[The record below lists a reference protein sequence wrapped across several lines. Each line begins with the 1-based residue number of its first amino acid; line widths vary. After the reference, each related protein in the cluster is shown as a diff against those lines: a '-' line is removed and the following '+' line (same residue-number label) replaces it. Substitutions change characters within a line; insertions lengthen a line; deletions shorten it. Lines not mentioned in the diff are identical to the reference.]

1 MRDTRSRVR
10 PRFVALAA
18 AAAFVPALIVPAIAN
33 AATLYGS
40 GSSAAQPYMV
50 QLFNAYHKLH
60 KNISFHYNPD
70 GGNAGVSDVLAGRS
84 AFAIQTAAP
93 VPADKGTRFVK
104 LFLDAVCVDVNS
116 KNSLSN
122 ISVEKLADIF
132 GGITNPYD
140 WASVGGNLGSASIA
154 PIGRNSTAGLY
165 TFFNS
170 AVLKPYGL
178 SQDEPLVAEETS
190 DGLVAQAVGDNT
202 DAIGYVGLAHSK
214 ERGEHTVLV
223 NHAGCNAKAIKA
235 ERYPLYH
242 FDWGVLP
249 LNKPSKTVEQFFDW
263 VQKSKAA
270 GKIINKAGAVA
281 AFNA

>member
-1 MRDTRSRVR
+1 MRA
-10 PRFVALAA
+10 RFLALAVA
-18 AAAFVPALIVPAIAN
+18 GAVVPALFVPAIAN
-33 AATLYGS
+33 ATTLFGS

-50 QLFNAYHKLH
+50 QLFAAYHKLH
-60 KNISFHYNPD
+60 KSIKFNYTAD
-70 GGNAGVSDVLAGRS
+70 GGNAGVTDVLQGRS
-84 AFAIQTAAP
+84 QFAIQTAAP

-122 ISVEKLADIF
+122 ISVEHLADIF
-132 GGITNPYD
+132 GGVTTQWSGI
-140 WASVGGNLGSASIA
+140 GGNLGSATIA
-154 PIGRNSTAGLY
+154 PFGRNSTAGLY

-178 SQDEPLVAEETS
+178 SQDEPLVQELTA
-190 DGLVAQAVGDNT
+190 DGLVAHAVEGNKDG
-202 DAIGYVGLAHSK
+202 IGYVGLAHSK
-214 ERGEHTVLV
+214 EKGERSLNINGV
-223 NHAGCNAKAIKA
+223 GCNATRIKQ

-249 LNKPSKTVEQFFDW
+249 LSKPSVKVEQFFDW